1 MRIKYYPERLA
12 KSEQHVLDGVLA
24 EALEVQSW
32 FAVAH
37 SWILRDEVRIIL
49 Q

>member
-12 KSEQHVLDGVLA
+12 EREQHLLDSVLA
-24 EALEVQSW
+24 NALAVQAW
-32 FAVAH
+32 CTVLR
-37 SWILRDEVRIIL
+37 SWILRDDVRIIL

>member
-12 KSEQHVLDGVLA
+12 EREQRLLESVLSDTLAVQGWCTVLR
-24 EALEVQSW
+24 
-32 FAVAH
+32 
-37 SWILRDEVRIIL
+37 SWILRDDVRIIL